1 LPETISPSLGV
12 TALTTPYGAVVY
24 EKAVRAGEVKEPFYR
39 FTRAKKVLMII
50 GLLLLAYGGWT
61 YWQFQRLLA

>member
-1 LPETISPSLGV
+1 
-12 TALTTPYGAVVY
+12 VVY